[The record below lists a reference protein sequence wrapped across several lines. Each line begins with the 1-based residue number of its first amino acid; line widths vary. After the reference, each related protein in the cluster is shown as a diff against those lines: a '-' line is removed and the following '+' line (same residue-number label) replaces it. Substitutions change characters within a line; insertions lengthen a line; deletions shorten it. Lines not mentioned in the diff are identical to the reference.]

1 LPIVRRNTFVDTAVT
16 VGRMADE
23 TLQIIGYNA

>member
-1 LPIVRRNTFVDTAVT
+1 LPIARRNTSVDTAVT